1 MPSRI
6 ALKLKKFIAL
16 VLSLFL
22 FVPLCA
28 GCSNQKGANTKAAD
42 SAKKVNVINTKVASL
57 YKKVL
62 ANADKYDFNTSEY
75 DSETD
80 TSKSKYSYALVNMS
94 DRDIPELILQK
105 NFKYYASCSK
115 VFAANKDYSD
125 VVSSDDLICDGVGS
139 SGGFRAV
146 VSQYTDSNSLSY
158 VEWSSGTGNIEVYK
172 VTMNIADSNPLKK
185 EKYWSGR
192 ITDSHKQN
200 VKDIDFVSTD
210 YTTLLDNLA
219 KTEDNTYKKSVSN
232 KSGDSNSEDKDSK
245 NSDKKDGNKYGEN
258 ASKKADSK
266 KGASSESLDS
276 KIKAEKAS
284 GRQVVFG
291 TVKVLSYNKV
301 LELQNMLDPS
311 QGYSDPSPGCSD
323 PNQTFMILIL
333 DNKTSIALPN
343 SGDMNKPPYPS
354 DARMLAFDD
363 GSQAKQI
370 MEKYVNKKVY
380 VSFTVDDGF
389 FPSDAGLPLGE
400 PHLQNLK
407 VIE

>member
-1 MPSRI
+1 MPNEI
-6 ALKLKKFIAL
+6 MLKLKKFIAL

-42 SAKKVNVINTKVASL
+42 NAKKVNIINAKVAAL

-62 ANADKYDFNTSEY
+62 ANADKYNFNEA
-75 DSETD
+75 DSEID
-80 TSKSKYSYALVNMS
+80 ASQSKYSYALVNMS
-94 DRDIPELILQK
+94 DRDIPELVLRK
-105 NFKYYASCSK
+105 NLEGLSLLKF
-115 VFAANKDYSD
+115 FAANKDYSD
-125 VVSSDDLICDGVGS
+125 VVSSNDLICDGARDI
-139 SGGFRAV
+139 GGFRAV
-146 VSQYTDSNSLSY
+146 VSQYADSNSLRY
-158 VEWSSGTGNIEVYK
+158 VEWSSGTGDTEAYK
-172 VTMNIADSNPLKK
+172 VTMNIADSNPIKE
-185 EKYWSGR
+185 EKYWSGI
-192 ITDSHKQN
+192 ITDLPKQN
-200 VKDIDFVSTD
+200 IKDINFVSTD
-210 YTTLLDNLA
+210 DTTLLDNLA
-219 KTEDNTYKKSVSN
+219 KTEDNIYEKTVSN
-232 KSGDSNSEDKDSK
+232 KGSDSNSEDKDSK
-245 NSDKKDGNKYGEN
+245 KAEKKSDKKSDKK

-266 KGASSESLDS
+266 KSASSESLDS

-284 GRQVVFG
+284 GRQVVSG

-311 QGYSDPSPGCSD
+311 QGYSDPSPGYSD
-323 PNQTFMILIL
+323 SNQTFMILIL
-333 DNKTSIALPN
+333 DNKTSVTLRQI
-343 SGDMNKPPYPS
+343 GDMRKPPYPS

-400 PHLQNLK
+400 PHFQNIK

>member
-28 GCSNQKGANTKAAD
+28 GCSNQNSANTKAAD
-42 SAKKVNVINTKVASL
+42 SAKKVNVINTKVAAL

-62 ANADKYDFNTSEY
+62 SNADNYKLNEA
-75 DSETD
+75 DSEID

-94 DRDIPELILQK
+94 DRDIPELILRK
-105 NFKYYASCSK
+105 NYKYVSCSK

-125 VVSSDDLICDGVGS
+125 VVSSNDLICDGVS
-139 SGGFRAV
+139 SAGGFRASL
-146 VSQYTDSNSLSY
+146 SQYADSNSLRY
-158 VEWSSGTGNIEVYK
+158 VEWSSGTGDTEAYK
-172 VTMNIADSNPLKK
+172 VTMNIADSNPLKQ
-185 EKYWSGR
+185 EKYWSGT
-192 ITDSHKQN
+192 IFDLPKQN
-200 VKDIDFVSTD
+200 IKDINFVSTD
-210 YTTLLDNLA
+210 DTTLLDNLA

-232 KSGDSNSEDKDSK
+232 KGSDSNSEDKDSNK
-245 NSDKKDGNKYGEN
+245 SEKKSDKK

-266 KGASSESLDS
+266 KAASGESLDS

-284 GRQVVFG
+284 GRQVVSG
-291 TVKVLSYNKV
+291 TVKVLSYNQV
-301 LELQNMLDPS
+301 LEAQNIQDPNP
-311 QGYSDPSPGCSD
+311 GYSDT
-323 PNQTFMILIL
+323 NQIFMILIL
-333 DNKTSIALPN
+333 DNKTSVTLHH
-343 SGDMNKPPYPS
+343 SGDMGNPPHPS
-354 DARMLAFDD
+354 DATMMAIED

-380 VSFTVDDGF
+380 VSFIVNDGF
-389 FPSDAGLPLGE
+389 FPSDTGLPLGE
-400 PHLQNLK
+400 PRLHNLK

>member
-62 ANADKYDFNTSEY
+62 ANADKYKLNEA
-75 DSETD
+75 DSEID

-94 DRDIPELILQK
+94 DRDIPELILRK
-105 NFKYYASCSK
+105 NYKYVSCSK

-125 VVSSDDLICDGVGS
+125 VVSSNDLICDGAGDI
-139 SGGFRAV
+139 GGFRAV
-146 VSQYTDSNSLSY
+146 VSQYADSNSLRY
-158 VEWSSGTGNIEVYK
+158 VEWSSGTGDTEAYK

-185 EKYWSGR
+185 EKYWSGI
-192 ITDSHKQN
+192 ITDLPKQN
-200 VKDIDFVSTD
+200 IKDINFVSTND
-210 YTTLLDNLA
+210 TTLLDNLA
-219 KTEDNTYKKSVSN
+219 KTEDNTYEKTVSN
-232 KSGDSNSEDKDSK
+232 KVGDSNSEDKDSK
-245 NSDKKDGNKYGEN
+245 KSGEKADKKASKK

-266 KGASSESLDS
+266 KAASGESLDS

-284 GRQVVFG
+284 GRQVVSG
-291 TVKVLSYNKV
+291 TVKVLSYNQV
-301 LELQNMLDPS
+301 LEAQNIQDPNP
-311 QGYSDPSPGCSD
+311 GYSDS
-323 PNQTFMILIL
+323 NQTFMILIL
-333 DNKTSIALPN
+333 DNKTSVTLHH
-343 SGDMNKPPYPS
+343 SGDMDNPPHPS
-354 DARMLAFDD
+354 DATMMAIED

-380 VSFTVDDGF
+380 VSFIVNDGF
-389 FPSDAGLPLGE
+389 FPSDTGLPLGE
-400 PHLQNLK
+400 PRLHNLK